1 MPGWMHAPDP
11 HALSLALAEL
21 GASPDEP
28 VQVRSSEGA
37 FLVRVP
43 RLGATLRL
51 AAPAHGAMFTL
62 ARA

>member
-1 MPGWMHAPDP
+1 MHAPDP
-11 HALSLALAEL
+11 HAVRLALADL

-28 VQVRSSEGA
+28 VTVKASAGA
-37 FLVRVP
+37 WLVRVP

-51 AAPAHGAMFTL
+51 PASSHVASFAL